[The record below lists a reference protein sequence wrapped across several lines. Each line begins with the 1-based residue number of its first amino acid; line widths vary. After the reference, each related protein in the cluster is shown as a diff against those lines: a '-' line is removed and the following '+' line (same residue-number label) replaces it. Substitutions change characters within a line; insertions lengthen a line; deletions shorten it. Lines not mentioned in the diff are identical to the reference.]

1 MVNNVVKFYSMASM
15 NELVHQ
21 EVMESFSNFF
31 KNANYIL
38 GSNVEKFENEYSNF
52 NGTQFCVG
60 TSNGLDSLILCL
72 KSLNIGKGDEVIVP
86 SNTFIATVLAV
97 IHSGATPVFVEPD
110 INTYNLNHQL
120 LENAFNE
127 RTKAV
132 IAVNLYG
139 NPCDFTNILKFTQ
152 ERKIYLIEDNAQ
164 AQGASWD
171 GQFLG
176 SFGDVN
182 AVSFYPGKNIGAF
195 GDAGAITTN
204 SNKLDKVIRS
214 LRNYGS
220 SKKYYNEF
228 IGYNFRMDE
237 CQAGFLSVKLKYLNS
252 WNNERIKVSNFYFK
266 ELGNIDGLILPTVQ
280 EKAKSVFHIF
290 NIRTTKRDQLKEFLG
305 QNGIETLI
313 HYPIPPHLQD
323 CFQSLNYKEG
333 DFPIAEELAN
343 TSLSLPIWPG
353 IKEEDIFY
361 ITGKIKSFFDD
372 SK

>member
-1 MVNNVVKFYSMASM
+1 MKFYSMASM

-31 KNANYIL
+31 KNSNYIL
-38 GSNVEKFENEYSNF
+38 GPNVEKFENEYSNF
-52 NGTQFCVG
+52 NGTQFCIG

-97 IHSGATPVFVEPD
+97 IHCGATPVFVEPD
-110 INTYNLNHQL
+110 KTTYNLNYNL
-120 LENAFNE
+120 LEDAFTAN
-127 RTKAV
+127 TKAV

-152 ERKIYLIEDNAQ
+152 KRKIYLIEDNAQ

-171 GQFLG
+171 GQFTG

-182 AVSFYPGKNIGAF
+182 AVSFYPGKNLGAF
-195 GDAGAITTN
+195 GDAGAVTTN
-204 SNKLDKVIRS
+204 SKNLDKVIRS

-220 SKKYYNEF
+220 SIKYHNEF
-228 IGYNFRMDE
+228 IGHNFRMDE
-237 CQAGFLSVKLKYLNS
+237 CQAGFLSIKLKYIDS
-252 WNNERIKVSNFYFK
+252 WNNQRIKISKLYFR
-266 ELGNIDGLILPTVQ
+266 ELSNIDGLILPTVL
-280 EKAKSVFHIF
+280 ENAKSVFHIF

-323 CFQSLNYKEG
+323 CFKYLNYKEG
-333 DFPIAEELAN
+333 SFPVAEELAR

-353 IKEEDIFY
+353 IKEEDVFY
-361 ITGKIKSFFDD
+361 IIGKIKSFFYD
-372 SK
+372 S